1 MKEARMLRVL
11 LAAVVLGM
19 IVTPIAVAGAQGQP
33 AGKRS
38 PQKIALKL
46 LRGLKKEA
54 AAITAEVASLHAQIS
69 TLEAPKQAP
78 PSAPSG
84 LAGGD
89 LSGNYPNPTVRPSSI
104 TSAKI
109 AEETVT
115 SADIAPHT
123 IRSLNIEDGS
133 IGSADI
139 TDQSIA
145 GVDLGPLSV
154 GASQLLETH
163 VVTAGPTAV
172 GNNSSGE
179 EFATCPSGERL
190 LSGGAEWD
198 SNRTNLWFTFSRPDL
213 SNPNRWDVLAHNTS
227 GVTIPFFVYAL
238 CLRAG

>member
-19 IVTPIAVAGAQGQP
+19 IVTPIAVAGANGHPGAQQS
-33 AGKRS
+33 AQRR
-38 PQKIALKL
+38 ALKL
-46 LRGLKKEA
+46 LRGLKAET
-54 AAITAEVASLHAQIS
+54 AAIVGEITTLHAQIS

-84 LAGGD
+84 PAGGD
-89 LSGNYPNPTVRPSSI
+89 LSGNYPNPNVRPSSI

-109 AEETVT
+109 ADSTVAG
-115 SADIAPHT
+115 ADIAPHT
-123 IRSLNIEDGS
+123 IRSEDIEDGS

-139 TDQSIA
+139 TDRSIA

-154 GASQLLETH
+154 GASQLLEAH
-163 VVTAGPTAV
+163 VVRAGPTEV

-179 EFATCPSGERL
+179 EFATCPAGERL

-227 GVTIPFFVYAL
+227 GVAIPFFVYAL